1 MNRYRRLKVLGW
13 IRKRDLARG
22 ETGEAKNAAPQW
34 HGTPA
39 GGACPAVHT
48 VNRYR
53 RLKVLGC
60 NLCCTELARDEET
73 GRLVILRRARKSDIL
88 ACRQSARE
96 ADLLLKLNLG
106 CNLCCTELARDEE
119 TGRLVILRRARK
131 SDILACRQSAR
142 EADLLLKLKGRNN
155 LCCTELARDEETGR
169 LVILR
174 RARKSDILACRQSAR
189 EADLLLKLK
198 GRNAPCLYECLETET
213 ERVLVEEY
221 IQGTP
226 AGGLSRA
233 QKRRVLQEAARI
245 LERIHHLGYL
255 YLDLKE
261 DHLFLCDDRVVLI
274 DYDGVL
280 EAGSRQC
287 FFATL
292 DSMAPELAG
301 DCPKTTAAD
310 AWAWGMLARAPELA
324 GDCPKTT
331 AADAWAWGMLAR
343 RWHLYPLRRRRCLQ
357 LDPGRRRDPKPSG
370 KIPGSVLIWMIT
382 VSVFAA
388 GLCVPVLQLPGSQMQ
403 ETDLV
408 RQVLLD
414 DSRPLSERLQVLQD
428 LDEPLEAVV
437 LEQVCRK
444 VRTEQDALCVA
455 AYVLRMKTE
464 GCDMTLPAEWK
475 DRFGSDVSQLME
487 WKETVND

>member
-1 MNRYRRLKVLGW
+1 MNRYRRLKVLG
-13 IRKRDLARG
+13 
-22 ETGEAKNAAPQW
+22 
-34 HGTPA
+34 
-39 GGACPAVHT
+39 C
-48 VNRYR
+48 
-53 RLKVLGC
+53 
-60 NLCCTELARDEET
+60 
-73 GRLVILRRARKSDIL
+73 
-88 ACRQSARE
+88 
-96 ADLLLKLNLG
+96 
-106 CNLCCTELARDEE
+106 
-119 TGRLVILRRARK
+119 
-131 SDILACRQSAR
+131 
-142 EADLLLKLKGRNN
+142 N

-245 LERIHHLGYL
+245 LERIHQLGYL

-310 AWAWGMLARAPELA
+310 AWAWGMLAR
-324 GDCPKTT
+324 
-331 AADAWAWGMLAR
+331 
-343 RWHLYPLRRRRCLQ
+343 RWHLYPLQRRRCLQ
-357 LDPGRRRDPKPSG
+357 LDPGRRRDPLHSG

-388 GLCVPVLQLPGSQMQ
+388 GLCVPVLQLPGSQMH

-428 LDEPLEAVV
+428 LDEPLEAGV

-455 AYVLRMKTE
+455 AYALRMKTE
-464 GCDMTLPAEWK
+464 GCDMTLPTEWK